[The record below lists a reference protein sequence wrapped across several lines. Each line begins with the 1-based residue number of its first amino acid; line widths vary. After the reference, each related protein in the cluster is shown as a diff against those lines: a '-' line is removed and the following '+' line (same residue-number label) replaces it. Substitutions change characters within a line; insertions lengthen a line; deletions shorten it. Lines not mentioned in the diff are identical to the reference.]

1 MLNVVFAF
9 VLQNPD
15 ATRVSDTLQPIHFE
29 PQVAFLC
36 NEGQSF
42 HPQYMSDQ
50 GRWTTDPESKVS
62 CLKDKVDVLTYCKK
76 VSEPATT
83 GR

>member
-1 MLNVVFAF
+1 MPSSPERVTM
-9 VLQNPD
+9 D
-15 ATRVSDTLQPIHFE
+15 ATRVSDTLPPIHFE

-36 NEGQSF
+36 SEGQSF

-76 VSEPATT
+76 VS
-83 GR
+83 RLH

>member
-1 MLNVVFAF
+1 MRFF
-9 VLQNPD
+9 CPQD
-15 ATRVSDTLQPIHFE
+15 ATRVSDTLPPIHFE

-76 VSEPATT
+76 VSVCVSSL
-83 GR
+83 GRGASS